1 EYMFANIAGKPMCL
15 ICGANVAV
23 IKEFNLKRHYE
34 TKQQDKLKNLNA
46 EQKLQKVE
54 ELKKNLTFQ
63 QTFFTRAKSQS
74 EACVK
79 ASFIVAEETA
89 KSARPFTEGGLR
101 DEGVRCLVLSRD
113 VCQSVTDMKLPWDK
127 LVGLTTDG
135 APVLCGEKSG
145 LVGRIRVKMQ
155 ENCTSE
161 LTAYHCITHQET
173 LCGKVLKMED
183 VMITIT
189 QTVNFIRTKGLNHRQ
204 FQSFMWKIDSE
215 FDGIPYH
222 TEVRWLSWDKI
233 HGHDMYDAV
242 KAFQV
247 KLSQMHQCNLSHFPC
262 CQVMLNQVSATVLLN
277 AHFNFELLH
286 NPFTVNVETA
296 PVQIQMELH
305 SNGTLKAKYDT
316 EWPAEFISSTPEAM
330 PCSVYMRLKP
340 CVCFHLFFSGVFGS
354 IFCLASAAAKAND
367 EKHHIMLKIQTHDT
381 SHSSGV
387 IETGA

>member
-74 EACVK
+74 EAVVK
-79 ASFIVAEETA
+79 ASFIVAEEPNQPDVLCPDKTQILA
-89 KSARPFTEGGLR
+89 NVS
-101 DEGVRCLVLSRD
+101 LSRD

-161 LTAYHCITHQET
+161 LTAYHCIIHQER
-173 LCGKVLKMED
+173 LCGKVLKMGD

-204 FQSFMWKIDSE
+204 FQSFMWEIDSE

-247 KLSQMHQCNLSHFPC
+247 KLSQMHQCNLPHFPC
-262 CQVMLNQVSATVLLN
+262 CQVMLNQVSTTVLPN

-330 PCSVYMRLKP
+330 PSSVYMWLEP
-340 CVCFHLFFSGVFGS
+340 CVSSGVFGS
-354 IFCLASAAAKAND
+354 MFLFLDRIYFYGEYYLLCLCNREAESCTRADSLSLN
-367 EKHHIMLKIQTHDT
+367 IQ
-381 SHSSGV
+381 
-387 IETGA
+387 